1 MTDAGRS
8 IIMPTDIEIAQ
19 AAHPKN
25 ITEIAA
31 AAKIP
36 EDALSPYGRYIAKV
50 DPMKIPGEKKAKL
63 ILVTAINPT
72 PAGEGKTTVSVGLAD
87 GMTKIG
93 KSAML
98 ALREPSLG
106 PVFGMKGGATG
117 GGYAQV
123 LPMENIN
130 LHFTGDLHAITAANN
145 LLAAMVD
152 NHIQQGNKLGIDP
165 RTVSWRRCLDV
176 NDRQLRSIVSGLGG
190 KANGMPREDGFDITA
205 ASEVMAVFCLAND
218 LQDLKQRL
226 ARLQVARTYAGT
238 PVTAGD
244 IHAEGAMTALLRDAL
259 QPNLVQTIDGTPCL
273 MHGGPFANI
282 AHGCNS
288 VIATKTAMNLADYVV
303 TEAGFG
309 ADLGAEKFLDIK
321 CRQSGL
327 WPDAVVLVAT
337 IRALKSHGGCVK
349 AELSQENIPCL
360 EKGMTN
366 LLAHIDHIRNV
377 WKRPVIVAM
386 NRFITDTDAE
396 MSVLR
401 AACEAA
407 GAPVELCDGWA
418 RGGEGVTELA
428 KLVCDTVDKQEK
440 VAPSFT
446 YEDELPLKDKII
458 AVAKRIYGADGVTFA
473 GSVLKQL
480 AKLEEEGW
488 GKCPV
493 CIAKTQYSFS
503 DDPKKLGAPTGYTL
517 TIRQVRLSA
526 GAGFVVAFAGDIIAM
541 PGLPKVPAAEGIDV
555 NEEGLITGLF

>member
-1 MTDAGRS
+1 
-8 IIMPTDIEIAQ
+8 MPTDIEIAQ
-19 AAHPKN
+19 AAHPQK
-25 ITEIAA
+25 IDVIAA
-31 AAKIP
+31 KAGIP

-50 DPMKIPGEKKAKL
+50 DPMQIPGEQKAKL

-93 KSAML
+93 KKAML

-165 RTVSWRRCLDV
+165 RSVSWRRCLDV

-190 KANGMPREDGFDITA
+190 KTNGMPREDGFDITA
-205 ASEVMAVFCLAND
+205 ASEIMAVFCLAND
-218 LQDLKQRL
+218 LQDLKARL
-226 ARLQVARTYAGT
+226 ARLQVARTFAGT

-244 IHAEGAMTALLRDAL
+244 IHAEGAMTALLRDAI

-288 VIATKTAMNLADYVV
+288 VLATKTAMKLADYVV

-327 WPDAVVLVAT
+327 WPDAIVIVAT
-337 IRALKSHGGCVK
+337 IRALKSHGGCAK
-349 AELSQENIPCL
+349 ADLSKESVEYL
-360 EKGMTN
+360 EKGLPN
-366 LLAHIDHIRNV
+366 LLAHIDHVRNV

-396 MSVLR
+396 MAALR
-401 AACEAA
+401 AACEKA

-418 RGGEGVTELA
+418 KGGEGVKELA
-428 KLVCDTVDKQEK
+428 KLVCDTVDAQEK
-440 VAPSFT
+440 VEPSFT
-446 YEDELPLKDKII
+446 YPSDMPLKDKIVT
-458 AVAKRIYGADGVTFA
+458 VAQRIYGAKDVTFQ

-488 GKCPV
+488 GSCPV

-517 TIRQVRLSA
+517 SIRQVRLSA

-555 NEEGLITGLF
+555 NEAGQITGLF

>member
-1 MTDAGRS
+1 MP
-8 IIMPTDIEIAQ
+8 MPTDIEIAQ
-19 AAHPKN
+19 AATPQR
-25 ITEIAA
+25 IEAIAA
-31 AAKIP
+31 KANIP

-50 DPMKIPGEKKAKL
+50 DPALIPGGERAKL

-93 KSAML
+93 KKAML

-165 RTVSWRRCLDV
+165 RQVTWRRCLDV
-176 NDRQLRSIVSGLGG
+176 NDRQLRQIVSGLGG
-190 KANGMPREDGFDITA
+190 RLNGMPREDGFDITA
-205 ASEVMAVFCLAND
+205 ASEVMAVFCLAS
-218 LQDLKQRL
+218 DLKDLKARL
-226 ARLQVARTYAGT
+226 ARLQVARTFAGT

-244 IHAEGAMTALLRDAL
+244 LHAEGAMTALLRDAL

-288 VIATKTAMNLADYVV
+288 VIATKTAMRLADYVV

-321 CRQSGL
+321 CRMSGL
-327 WPDAVVLVAT
+327 WPDAVVVVAT
-337 IRALKSHGGCVK
+337 VRALKSHGGCPK
-349 AELSQENIPCL
+349 ADLGAESVDYL
-360 EKGMTN
+360 EKGLPN
-366 LLAHIDHIRNV
+366 LIRHIEHVRDV
-377 WKRPVIVAM
+377 WQRPVIVAM
-386 NRFITDTDAE
+386 NRFITDTEAE
-396 MSVLR
+396 MAVLR
-401 AACEAA
+401 AACEKA

-418 RGGEGVTELA
+418 KGGDGVKELA
-428 KLVCDTVDKQEK
+428 QLVCETVDKQPK
-440 VAPSFT
+440 VTPSFT
-446 YEDELPLKDKII
+446 YPDDVSLKEKIE
-458 AVAKRIYGADGVTFA
+458 AVATRIYGAKDVSFNA
-473 GSVLKQL
+473 SVLKQL

-488 GKCPV
+488 GHCPV

-503 DDPKKLGAPTGYTL
+503 DDPKKLGAPSGYTL

-541 PGLPKVPAAEGIDV
+541 PGLPKIPAAEGIDV
-555 NEEGLITGLF
+555 DDEGKITGLF

>member
-1 MTDAGRS
+1 
-8 IIMPTDIEIAQ
+8 MPTDIEIAQ
-19 AAHPKN
+19 AAHPRR
-25 ITEIAA
+25 IEEIAKA
-31 AAKIP
+31 AGIP

-50 DPMKIPGEKKAKL
+50 DPALLPVREKKARL

-87 GMTKIG
+87 GMTKLG
-93 KSAML
+93 KRAML

-152 NHIQQGNKLGIDP
+152 NHIQQGNRLGIDP

-176 NDRQLRSIVSGLGG
+176 NDRQLRQIVSGLGG
-190 KANGMPREDGFDITA
+190 KGNGMPREDGFDITA
-205 ASEVMAVFCLAND
+205 ASEVMAVFCLAQN
-218 LQDLKQRL
+218 LADLKTRL
-226 ARLQVARTYAGT
+226 ARLQVARTYAGA

-244 IHAEGAMTALLRDAL
+244 LHAEGAMTALLRDAL

-309 ADLGAEKFLDIK
+309 GDLGAEKFLDIK

-327 WPDAVVLVAT
+327 WPDAIVLVAT
-337 IRALKSHGGCVK
+337 VRALKHHGGCPK
-349 AELSQENIPCL
+349 DQLSAEGVDYLK
-360 EKGMTN
+360 KGLAN
-366 LLAHIDHIRNV
+366 LMAHIDHVKNV

-396 MSVLR
+396 MAALR
-401 AACEAA
+401 EACEAA

-428 KLVCDTVDKQEK
+428 ELVCRTVDAQEDHT
-440 VAPSFT
+440 PSYT
-446 YEDELPLKDKII
+446 YEDDLSLKEKIE
-458 AVAKRIYGADGVTFA
+458 AVARRIYGAKDVAFG

-480 AKLEEEGW
+480 ARLEEEGW
-488 GKCPV
+488 GRCPV

-503 DDPKKLGAPTGYTL
+503 DDPKALGAPSGFTL
-517 TIRQVRLSA
+517 HIRQVRLSA

-541 PGLPKVPAAEGIDV
+541 PGLPRVPAAEAIDV
-555 NEEGLITGLF
+555 NDEGKIVGLF

>member
-1 MTDAGRS
+1 
-8 IIMPTDIEIAQ
+8 MPTDIQIAQ
-19 AAHPKN
+19 AATPRR
-25 ITEIAA
+25 IDDIAA
-31 AAKIP
+31 AAGIP
-36 EDALSPYGRYIAKV
+36 EEALFPYGRYVAKV
-50 DPMKIPGEKKAKL
+50 DPLKIKGEQKAKL

-93 KSAML
+93 KKAML

-106 PVFGMKGGATG
+106 PVFGVKGGATG

-123 LPMENIN
+123 LPMESIN

-165 RTVSWRRCLDV
+165 RQVSWRRCLDV
-176 NDRQLRSIVSGLGG
+176 NDRQLRSITSGLGG
-190 KANGMPREDGFDITA
+190 KMNGMPREDGFDITA
-205 ASEVMAVFCLAND
+205 ASEIMAVFCLSKD
-218 LQDLKQRL
+218 LVDLKARL
-226 ARLQVARTYAGT
+226 SRLQVARTFAGT

-244 IHAEGAMTALLRDAL
+244 LNAQGALAALLRDAI

-288 VIATKTAMNLADYVV
+288 VIATTTAMKLADYVV

-321 CRQSGL
+321 CRMSGL
-327 WPDAVVLVAT
+327 WPDAVVIVAT
-337 IRALKSHGGCVK
+337 VRALKSHGGVLK
-349 AELSQENIPCL
+349 ADLGTENVAAV
-360 EKGMTN
+360 EKGMSN
-366 LLAHIDHIRNV
+366 LLAHIDHVRNV

-386 NRFITDTDAE
+386 NRFITDTEAE
-396 MSVLR
+396 LAVIR
-401 AACEAA
+401 KACEEA

-418 RGGEGVTELA
+418 KGGEGVKELA
-428 KLVCDTVDKQEK
+428 ALVCDTVDKQEK
-440 VAPSFT
+440 VEPSFT
-446 YEDELPLKDKII
+446 YTDDLSLADKIR
-458 AVAKRIYGADGVTFA
+458 AVATKIYGAKDVVFA
-473 GSVLKQL
+473 GSTLKQL
-480 AKLEEEGW
+480 ANFEAEGW
-488 GKCPV
+488 AKAPV

-503 DDPKKLGAPTGYTL
+503 DNPKALGAPTGFTL
-517 TIRQVRLSA
+517 NIRQVRLNA
-526 GAGFVVAFAGDIIAM
+526 GAGFIVAFAGDIIAM

-555 NEEGLITGLF
+555 TEDGVITGLF

>member
-1 MTDAGRS
+1 
-8 IIMPTDIEIAQ
+8 MPTDIEIAQ
-19 AAHPKN
+19 AATARR
-25 ITEIAA
+25 IDDVAA
-31 AAKIP
+31 AAGIP
-36 EDALSPYGRYIAKV
+36 EDALCPYGRYIAKV
-50 DPMKIPGEKKAKL
+50 DPLKIPGEQKAKL

-93 KSAML
+93 KKAML

-106 PVFGMKGGATG
+106 PVFGVKGGATG

-123 LPMENIN
+123 LPMESIN

-165 RTVSWRRCLDV
+165 RQVTWRRCLDV
-176 NDRQLRSIVSGLGG
+176 NDRQLRSITSGLGG
-190 KANGMPREDGFDITA
+190 KMNGMPREDGFDITA
-205 ASEVMAVFCLAND
+205 ASEIMAVFCLSKD
-218 LQDLKQRL
+218 LVDLKARL
-226 ARLQVARTYAGT
+226 ARLQVARTFAGT

-244 IHAEGAMTALLRDAL
+244 LNAQGALAALLRDAI

-288 VIATKTAMNLADYVV
+288 VIATTTAMKLADYVV

-321 CRQSGL
+321 CRMSGL

-337 IRALKSHGGCVK
+337 VRALKSHGGVLK
-349 AELSQENIPCL
+349 ADLNNENVEAV
-360 EKGMTN
+360 EKGLSN

-386 NRFITDTDAE
+386 NRFITDTPAE
-396 MSVLR
+396 LAVIR
-401 AACEAA
+401 EACEKA

-418 RGGEGVTELA
+418 KGGEGVKELA
-428 KLVCDTVDKQEK
+428 ALVCDTVDKQEK
-440 VAPSFT
+440 VTPSFT
-446 YEDELPLKDKII
+446 YEDDLSLADKIR
-458 AVAKRIYGADGVTFA
+458 AVATKIYGAKDVVFT

-480 AKLEEEGW
+480 SNFEAEGW
-488 GKCPV
+488 SKAPI

-503 DDPKKLGAPTGYTL
+503 DNPKALGAPTGYTL
-517 TIRQVRLSA
+517 TIRQVRLNA
-526 GAGFVVAFAGDIIAM
+526 GAGFIVAFAGDIIAM

-555 NEEGLITGLF
+555 TEDGVITGLF

>member
-1 MTDAGRS
+1 
-8 IIMPTDIEIAQ
+8 MPTDIQIAQ
-19 AAHPKN
+19 AATARR
-25 ITEIAA
+25 IDDVAA
-31 AAKIP
+31 AAGIP
-36 EDALSPYGRYIAKV
+36 GDALCPYGRYVAKV
-50 DPMKIPGEKKAKL
+50 DPLKIKGEQKAKL

-93 KSAML
+93 KKAML

-106 PVFGMKGGATG
+106 PVFGVKGGATG

-123 LPMENIN
+123 LPMEQIN

-165 RTVSWRRCLDV
+165 RQVSWRRCLDV

-190 KANGMPREDGFDITA
+190 KMNGMPREDGFDITA
-205 ASEVMAVFCLAND
+205 ASEVMAVFCLAKDLND
-218 LQDLKQRL
+218 LKARL
-226 ARLQVARTYAGT
+226 SRLQVARTFAGT

-244 IHAEGAMTALLRDAL
+244 LNAQGAMAALLRDAI

-288 VIATKTAMNLADYVV
+288 VIATTTAMKLADYVV

-321 CRQSGL
+321 CRMSGL

-337 IRALKSHGGCVK
+337 VRALKSHGGVLK
-349 AELSQENIPCL
+349 ADLGNENVEAVRKGLS
-360 EKGMTN
+360 N
-366 LLAHIDHIRNV
+366 LLAHIDHVRNV
-377 WKRPVIVAM
+377 WQRPVIVAM

-396 MSVLR
+396 LAVIR
-401 AACEAA
+401 EACEKA

-418 RGGEGVTELA
+418 KGGDGVKELA
-428 KLVCDTVDKQEK
+428 ALVCDTVDKQEK

-446 YEDELPLKDKII
+446 YTDDLSLADKIR
-458 AVAKRIYGADGVTFA
+458 AVATRIYGAKDVVFA
-473 GSVLKQL
+473 GSTLKQL
-480 AKLEEEGW
+480 ANFEAEGW
-488 GKCPV
+488 AKAPV

-503 DDPKKLGAPTGYTL
+503 DNPKALGAPTGFTL
-517 TIRQVRLSA
+517 NIRQVRLNA
-526 GAGFVVAFAGDIIAM
+526 GAGFIVAFAGDIIAM

-555 NEEGLITGLF
+555 TEDGVITGLF

>member
-1 MTDAGRS
+1 
-8 IIMPTDIEIAQ
+8 MPTDIEIAQ
-19 AAHPKN
+19 AAHPRR
-25 ITEIAA
+25 IEEIAKA
-31 AAKIP
+31 AGIP

-50 DPMKIPGEKKAKL
+50 DPALLPARERKARL

-87 GMTKIG
+87 GMTKLG
-93 KSAML
+93 KRAML

-152 NHIQQGNKLGIDP
+152 NHIQQGNRLGIDP

-176 NDRQLRSIVSGLGG
+176 NDRQLRQIVSGLGG
-190 KANGMPREDGFDITA
+190 KGNGMPREDGFDITA
-205 ASEVMAVFCLAND
+205 ASEVMAVFCLAQN
-218 LQDLKQRL
+218 LSDLKARL
-226 ARLQVARTYAGT
+226 ARLQVARTYAGA

-244 IHAEGAMTALLRDAL
+244 LHAEGAMTALLRDAL

-309 ADLGAEKFLDIK
+309 GDLGAEKFLDIK

-327 WPDAVVLVAT
+327 WPDAIVLVAT
-337 IRALKSHGGCVK
+337 VRALKHHGGCPK
-349 AELSQENIPCL
+349 DQLSTEGVDYL
-360 EKGMTN
+360 KKGLAN
-366 LLAHIDHIRNV
+366 LMAHIDHVKNV

-386 NRFITDTDAE
+386 NRFITDADAE
-396 MSVLR
+396 MAALR
-401 AACEAA
+401 EACEAA

-428 KLVCDTVDKQEK
+428 ELVCRTVDAQEDHT
-440 VAPSFT
+440 PSYT
-446 YEDELPLKDKII
+446 YEDDLSLKEKIE
-458 AVAKRIYGADGVTFA
+458 AVAKRIYGAKDVAFG

-480 AKLEEEGW
+480 ARLEEEGW
-488 GKCPV
+488 GRCPV

-503 DDPKKLGAPTGYTL
+503 DDPKALGAPSGFTL
-517 TIRQVRLSA
+517 HIRQVRLSA

-541 PGLPKVPAAEGIDV
+541 PGLPRVPAAEAIDV
-555 NEEGLITGLF
+555 NDEGKIVGLF